1 MQHSRTL
8 KSIFAIAILVI
19 TLFTFCGCD
28 VLLQY
33 LGMNDVI
40 TITAEYV
47 GEPICVGCTLQN
59 ADVKVVA
66 TFVHGITGEEQT
78 YQVYNF
84 QVSTLDTS
92 TVGEKT
98 VQVAYTEGNVTATT
112 DLKISVVKKP
122 LPVSISATYNG
133 GDLAINGTLNKSDFA
148 VDVVYD
154 NNTTLPADDFALS
167 SIDTSTKGEKLVTIT
182 YSYLD
187 GTTQKSLQTTVKVSV
202 VATLSGIS
210 ASFVGEPLEVD
221 ATFSADN
228 LLVQEVYTD
237 GSKVTID
244 SSNYSFVDVDTST
257 AGIKTATVSYNKN
270 AQTYTATL
278 NVIVVDKIAN
288 PLQLIGIFAEF
299 TNKNFHVGDT
309 LTINDFKVT
318 ATYNYIGDDVEI
330 DDLTTT
336 ITDFSIS
343 QTTFETEGKATV
355 TISYTYNGET
365 QTCEV
370 AIDVLEKLPTL
381 TEITVEAD
389 VVIFPLGDTITNA
402 DIIVTAHFSDG
413 TSCIVSGFV
422 ITDPA
427 DGVLSTS
434 GEVEVELSYT
444 YNNVTCTTKVIV
456 SVMDTTE
463 EANYGKYGI
472 LSADEKSVKI
482 TDTAKVVDTTD
493 LQIHFLELGNQYTGD
508 CTYIKAGDTD
518 ILIDAG
524 SKRDS
529 ASTIANYIS
538 KYCTD
543 GVLEYVIAT
552 HAHEDH
558 IAGFVGNVT
567 WSGGSPSTDY
577 QNGLFDLYECK
588 NIIDFS
594 GYNTTSQVSKDYLRK
609 RDKLVE
615 NGTSHYTALECWNN
629 NNGSDLPNQSVTDTG
644 ARRYI
649 KLSDNVEM
657 EILYTK
663 FYKNKASSGE
673 NNNSVCLMINQYG
686 ANYDFDHPDN
696 PENENNVNHFL
707 FTGDL
712 EKTGEESLVASNS
725 LPEVVLFKGG
735 HHGSQTSSNEVLL
748 NVIKPK
754 VVCICCCTGSDE
766 YAKNNPTVENIFPS
780 QSTIDRLAKHTDLV
794 FATSLFNSSLGKGS
808 VPYSLN
814 GNITLTCNHLG
825 VNLTASNNVTMLK
838 DTEWF
843 KKNRTCP
850 SEWQ

>member
-40 TITAEYV
+40 TITAEYI
-47 GEPICVGCTLQN
+47 GEPICVGGTLQN
-59 ADVKVVA
+59 ADVKVMA
-66 TFVHGITGEEQT
+66 TFVHGITGEKQT

-98 VQVAYTEGNVTATT
+98 VQITYTEGNVTATT
-112 DLKISVVKKP
+112 DLKISVVEKP

-154 NNTTLPADDFALS
+154 NNTTLPADDFALG

-221 ATFSADN
+221 ATFSEDN

-237 GSKVTID
+237 ESKVTID
-244 SSNYSFVDVDTST
+244 NSNYFFTDVDTST
-257 AGIKTATVSYNKN
+257 AGIKTVTVSYNKN
-270 AQTYTATL
+270 NQTYTATL
-278 NVIVVDKIAN
+278 NVIVVDKVAN
-288 PLQLIGIFAEF
+288 SLQLIGISAEF

-343 QTTFETEGKATV
+343 QTTFETEGKTTV

-365 QTCEV
+365 TTCEV

-381 TEITVEAD
+381 TEITAEAD
-389 VVIFPLGDTITNA
+389 VVIFPLGDIITNA
-402 DIIVTAHFSDG
+402 DIIVTAHFSNG
-413 TSCIVSGFV
+413 TSHTVSDFV

-456 SVMDTTE
+456 SVMDATE

-508 CTYIKAGDTD
+508 CTYIKVGKDID

-524 SKRDS
+524 SRQNS
-529 ASTIANYIS
+529 AQTLTNYIDR
-538 KYCTD
+538 YCTD
-543 GVLEYVIAT
+543 GILEYVIAT
-552 HAHEDH
+552 HAHQDH
-558 IAGFVGNVT
+558 ISGFIGT
-567 WSGGSPSTDY
+567 SSAKGI
-577 QNGLFDLYECK
+577 FEKYECK
-588 NIIDFS
+588 NIIEYARSDK
-594 GYNTTSQVSKDYLRK
+594 GNGANTVRGKYENARK
-609 RDKLVE
+609 AEVAK
-615 NGTSHYTALECWNN
+615 GAKYYTALECWNN
-629 NNGSDLPNQSVTDTG
+629 DNESDRFNQSVNATG

-657 EILYTK
+657 EILYNYYYENSAAKTEGK
-663 FYKNKASSGE
+663 E
-673 NNNSVCLMINQYG
+673 NNYSVCLMINQYG

-712 EKTGEESLVASNS
+712 EEDGENYLIQYND

-735 HHGSQTSSNEVLL
+735 HHGSKTSSNDFLL
-748 NVIKPK
+748 NIIKPK

-766 YAKNNPTVENIFPS
+766 YTDVNANQFPTQLAINRI
-780 QSTIDRLAKHTDLV
+780 AKHTDLV
-794 FATSLFNSSLGKGS
+794 FATSLFNSSLGMGKL
-808 VPYSLN
+808 PYSLN

-838 DTEWF
+838 DTQWF
-843 KKNRTCP
+843 KDNRTCP